1 MKKPAISYKRHRFP
15 QQIIAHAVWL
25 YFRFPLSL
33 RLAEELLLER
43 GIVVSY
49 ETIRRWGLKFGPAY
63 AKQLRRRRSSLQ
75 DVWHLDEVVI
85 SIAGRKHWL
94 WRAVDQDGYVLDEIV
109 QNRRDTKAAK
119 RLLIRLLKKTG
130 MPPRRIV
137 TDKLRSY
144 GAARRDIMPTVEHRS
159 HKGLNNRAENS
170 HLPLR
175 KRERTMQGFR
185 SAGGLQRFISIFS
198 ALRNLF
204 VTPRHNRSALA
215 THIHRIRA
223 IAHWKAVTSAVA

>member
-43 GIVVSY
+43 GIVVWY

-223 IAHWKAVTSAVA
+223 IAHWKAVTGAVA

>member
-63 AKQLRRRRSSLQ
+63 AKQLRRRRPTRQ

-223 IAHWKAVTSAVA
+223 IAHWKAVTGAVA